1 MNNIY
6 KVAKYQIHDFWK
18 AVLIFYFIIILITFA
33 VTATVSVNGE
43 NISFGGLE
51 MATVIFMFIAGL
63 NCFKSNFKFM
73 LANNVSRKG
82 FYIGNTIALVTVSAF
97 MALVD
102 AILNVI
108 LNNVFVLNIPYEG
121 VVIQLYR
128 NNSFFAGFLWCFG
141 LYTLVVCFGWFVTM
155 LYYRCN
161 SYMKVVISFLP
172 ILAIT
177 IFDHV
182 DDISEGLAG
191 RAVADLLN
199 RSMGFAYNNNVY
211 IGALSLIIGA
221 ALIALICFLP
231 LRNAIAKD

>member
-6 KVAKYQIHDFWK
+6 KVFKYQIHDFWK
-18 AVLIFYFIIILITFA
+18 AVLVFCFINILITSSIS
-33 VTATVSVNGE
+33 ATVAINGE
-43 NISFGGLE
+43 SISFGGLE
-51 MATVIFMFIAGL
+51 MATVIFLFVAGL

-82 FYIGNTIALVTVSAF
+82 FYFGNAIALVTVSAF

-108 LNNVFVLNIPYEG
+108 FNNVFVLNIPYEG
-121 VVIQLYR
+121 VVMQLYR

-141 LYTLVVCFGWFVTM
+141 LNTFAVCFGWFITM

-161 SYMKVVISFLP
+161 SIMKIVVSFLP
-172 ILAIT
+172 VLSLTILYYI
-177 IFDHV
+177 DK
-182 DDISEGLAG
+182 ISGGLAG
-191 RAVADLLN
+191 RAVTNLLS

-221 ALIALICFLP
+221 ALIVLICFLP
-231 LRNAIAKD
+231 LRKAIAKD